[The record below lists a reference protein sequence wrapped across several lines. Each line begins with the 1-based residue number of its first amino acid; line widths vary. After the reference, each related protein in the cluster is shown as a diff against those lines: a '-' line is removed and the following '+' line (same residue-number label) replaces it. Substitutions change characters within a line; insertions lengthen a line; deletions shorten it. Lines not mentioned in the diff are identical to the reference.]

1 MSYYLTPKIS
11 IIVIVKKRKFTPNKK
26 PYQNKVLLALLK
38 NSPLNTTVC
47 VIKIKLIKAKILI
60 NRAIVAIRLIIIYLL

>member
-1 MSYYLTPKIS
+1 M
-11 IIVIVKKRKFTPNKK
+11 VIVKKRKFTPNKN

-47 VIKIKLIKAKILI
+47 VIKIKLIKAKMLI
-60 NRAIVAIRLIIIYLL
+60 KKATVAIKLIIVYLL

>member
-1 MSYYLTPKIS
+1 
-11 IIVIVKKRKFTPNKK
+11 VKKRKFTPNKN

-38 NSPLNTTVC
+38 NSPLNTTAC

-60 NRAIVAIRLIIIYLL
+60 KKAIVVSKLIIINLL

>member
-11 IIVIVKKRKFTPNKK
+11 IIVIVKKRKFTPNKN

-60 NRAIVAIRLIIIYLL
+60 KKAIVVSKLIIINLL